1 MHPSHQLLVPVRQT
15 SRFIVIVGI
24 LLIAL
29 ALAAIGVGGA
39 AWLAGERW
47 QIASVG
53 MTTRLVAASTRSE
66 PLRYSSLEL
75 AGLPAP
81 VTRYFRTALSEG
93 RPIIRRARITWHG
106 EFNMGK
112 PGRDNWKPFTAEQ
125 LFVPAA
131 PGFVWDARIA
141 FAPGIPVLVRDA
153 LVDGV
158 GSMHGA
164 ILGLIP
170 VVNVS
175 NTSTIAVSALL
186 RYLAEAVWFPTAL
199 LPSQGVHWSAIDD
212 ERARASLTIGATTG
226 SVVFRFGADGLIA
239 SVFSDERTFDGE
251 EPPTKRPWEGA
262 LLHYDERNGVKVPI
276 EAYVQ
281 WNLPSGAFQY
291 WRGRPV
297 AIDYEAMTTGAER

>member
-1 MHPSHQLLVPVRQT
+1 MI
-15 SRFIVIVGI
+15 FGI
-24 LLIAL
+24 LLIVL
-29 ALAAIGVGGA
+29 AFATIGVGAA

-47 QIASVG
+47 RIASTDMVKRLLAAP
-53 MTTRLVAASTRSE
+53 TRPG
-66 PLRYSSLEL
+66 PLGYSQVEL
-75 AGLPAP
+75 AGLPEP
-81 VTRYFRTALSEG
+81 VTRYFRTVLVEG
-93 RPIIRRARITWHG
+93 RPIIRRARIVWQG

-112 PGRDNWKPFTAEQ
+112 PGRDKWKPFAAEQ

-141 FAPGIPVLVRDA
+141 FAPGIPVLVQDA
-153 LVDGV
+153 LVNGK

-170 VVNVS
+170 VVDVK
-175 NTSTIAVSALL
+175 NTPTIAVSALL

-199 LPSQGVHWSAIDD
+199 LPSQGVKWSAIDD
-212 ERARASLTIGATTG
+212 ERARASLTVGAVSV

-251 EPPTKRPWEGA
+251 EPPAKRPWEGA
-262 LLHYDERNGVKVPI
+262 LLRYEERNGVKVPI
-276 EAYVQ
+276 EATVQ
-281 WNLPSGAFQY
+281 WILPSGAFQY

-297 AIDYEAMTTGAER
+297 EIDYEYVSPGAGR